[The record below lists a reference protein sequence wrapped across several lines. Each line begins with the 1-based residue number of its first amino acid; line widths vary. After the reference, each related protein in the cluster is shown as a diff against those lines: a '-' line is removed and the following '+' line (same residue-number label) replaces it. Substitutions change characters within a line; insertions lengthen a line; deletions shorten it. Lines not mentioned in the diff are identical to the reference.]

1 MKTGK
6 MKLKALALMLLIAI
20 LLPPLSLA
28 DGSGQWAVV
37 KGTSTLNIRSGP
49 NTEAAWLGK
58 AYEGDWVEILTT
70 ETNGWHYCHV
80 LSNGIYGYMSG
91 NYLSTGGKTP
101 SSSQNIGVV
110 NNPVPTQFL
119 NLRAFP
125 SYSAQVLGIFY
136 NGVTCQILSYNDGW
150 YYVYV
155 NGIYG
160 YFRSEFIR
168 LQGGQQTGKAVIA
181 TGNSGKLNMRSQPL
195 ASAALLGQF
204 SNGTRVDVLLKGNSF
219 WLVEI
224 NGLQGFMASSF
235 LREEGAEPL
244 PPVKP
249 DPAPVTK
256 GYAVVSNP
264 SAASYLNLRET
275 PSTAAKVLA
284 QYYNGVRLE
293 MIEQGEIW
301 CHVYGKSS
309 GKNGYVMTKFV
320 TLYGLPSV
328 PTRTVSNGS
337 SYVNLR
343 TQPSKKTGTVIQ
355 RVWSGQTVTILIPGG
370 EWTKIRYNGSEGY
383 MMSAFLK

>member
-1 MKTGK
+1 
-6 MKLKALALMLLIAI
+6 
-20 LLPPLSLA
+20 
-28 DGSGQWAVV
+28 
-37 KGTSTLNIRSGP
+37 
-49 NTEAAWLGK
+49 
-58 AYEGDWVEILTT
+58 
-70 ETNGWHYCHV
+70 
-80 LSNGIYGYMSG
+80 
-91 NYLSTGGKTP
+91 
-101 SSSQNIGVV
+101 
-110 NNPVPTQFL
+110 
-119 NLRAFP
+119 
-125 SYSAQVLGIFY
+125 
-136 NGVTCQILSYNDGW
+136 
-150 YYVYV
+150 
-155 NGIYG
+155 
-160 YFRSEFIR
+160 
-168 LQGGQQTGKAVIA
+168 
-181 TGNSGKLNMRSQPL
+181 MRSQPL